1 MLAREGVTDLY
12 GPLLWRSGTHNGS
25 QIMDFAAAFLGYF
38 LLAITAALGATFA
51 VLWSAG
57 LIGPLV
63 Y

>member
-1 MLAREGVTDLY
+1 
-12 GPLLWRSGTHNGS
+12 
-25 QIMDFAAAFLGYF
+25 MDFAAAFLGYF
-38 LLAITAALGATFA
+38 LLAIAAALVATFA

>member
-1 MLAREGVTDLY
+1 
-12 GPLLWRSGTHNGS
+12 
-25 QIMDFAAAFLGYF
+25 MDFAAAFLGYF